1 MKKLLI
7 LTAMLLVSVIAL
19 NAQSGSD
26 KTITGVSKIK
36 KEQTPQ
42 AVIDT
47 LNKRFPDAKS
57 IEYYKIPK
65 DAAEKGWQITEQDN
79 LEGDEV
85 DYYTISFKREDMKYY
100 GLYNKDGKLLKSKV
114 EAKVGTLP
122 DPIVT
127 SLKSLSAQYPGY
139 KVTSKTY
146 YKNQN
151 YSKSEEY
158 FEVIASNGKAK
169 KTLIY
174 DANGA
179 LVKVK
184 D

>member
-1 MKKLLI
+1 MKKHLILAVLLI
-7 LTAMLLVSVIAL
+7 VSIVLA
-19 NAQSGSD
+19 AQTGSD

-57 IEYYKIPK
+57 VQYYKIPK
-65 DAAEKGWQITEQDN
+65 DAAQKGWQITEEDN

-85 DYYTISFKREDMKYY
+85 DYYTISFKRDDMKYY
-100 GLYNKDGKLLKSKV
+100 GLYNKDGKLLKSKA

-158 FEVIASNGKAK
+158 FEVIAENGKSK

-174 DANGA
+174 DKNGG

>member
-1 MKKLLI
+1 MKKVLFLAAI
-7 LTAMLLVSVIAL
+7 LLVSVIVL
-19 NAQSGSD
+19 NAQGD

-57 IEYYKIPK
+57 VQYYKIPK
-65 DAAEKGWQITEQDN
+65 DAAQKGWQITEQDN

-85 DYYTISFKREDMKYY
+85 DYYTISFKRDDMKYY
-100 GLYNKDGKLLKSKV
+100 GLYNKDGKLLKSKA

-151 YSKSEEY
+151 HSKSEEY
-158 FEVIASNGKAK
+158 FEVIASNGKAT